1 MKVVQTEDSH
11 FMRQAI
17 RLAKMAEGRTSPNPL
32 VGAVVVRDGVI
43 VGRGHHKKAGT
54 PHAEVHA
61 LNEAGTAARG
71 ATLYVTLEPCNHTGR
86 TPPCTE
92 TVLAAGVKRVVVGM
106 TDPNP
111 HVHGSGA
118 KFLRDHGVL
127 VEEGLLEEECRAIN
141 RPFIKHVT
149 TGIPWVILKA
159 AVSIDG
165 KLATC
170 SGKSCWI
177 TGPEARVVVHR
188 LRNRVDAIMV
198 GSGTAQA
205 DDPSLTTRL
214 SSGRKGRDPLR
225 VVVDRNLRLKGEARM
240 LRQQSTA
247 GTIVFCGKDAPEAR
261 REKLTRSGA
270 RLIEVGC
277 GGDGQLSLDDILA
290 ELGRMQITS
299 LLVEGGGRL
308 HSSFITQ
315 GLADEAYFFH
325 APLLLGNDGLALL
338 QGFGADTVQ
347 DGVRLQ
353 RISYRRYGE
362 DMLLHGFFPNQSM
375 RSD

>member
-1 MKVVQTEDSH
+1 MKEALTQDSQ

-17 RLAKMAEGRTSPNPL
+17 RLARKAAGRTSPNPL
-32 VGAVVVRDGVI
+32 VGAVVVRDGLT

-61 LNEAGTAARG
+61 LNEAGAAATG

-92 TVLAAGVKRVVVGM
+92 AILRAGVSRVVVGM
-106 TDPNP
+106 PDPNP
-111 HVHGSGA
+111 HVFGSGA
-118 KFLRDHGVL
+118 KFLRDRGIL

-149 TGIPWVILKA
+149 TGTPWVILKA

-165 KLATC
+165 KLATR

-177 TGPEARVVVHR
+177 TGAEARAEVHR
-188 LRNRVDAIMV
+188 LRNRVDGIMV
-198 GSGTAQA
+198 GAGTALA

-214 SSGRKGRDPLR
+214 VSGRKGRDPLR
-225 VVVDRNLRLKGEARM
+225 IVVDRSLRLQGEARM
-240 LRQQSTA
+240 LRQQSAA
-247 GTIVFCGKDAPEAR
+247 GTVVFHGKDAPETR
-261 REKLTRSGA
+261 RKKLTRSGA
-270 RLIEVGC
+270 RLIEVSC
-277 GGDGQLSLDDILA
+277 GEDGLLSLVEILS

-308 HSSFITQ
+308 HSSFIAQ
-315 GLADEAYFFH
+315 GLADEAYFFQ
-325 APLLLGNDGLALL
+325 APLLLGNDGIALL
-338 QGFGADTVQ
+338 NGLGADSVQ

-353 RISYRRYGE
+353 GISYRRYGE
-362 DMLLHGFFPNQSM
+362 DMLLHGFFPNQSN
-375 RSD
+375 RSY